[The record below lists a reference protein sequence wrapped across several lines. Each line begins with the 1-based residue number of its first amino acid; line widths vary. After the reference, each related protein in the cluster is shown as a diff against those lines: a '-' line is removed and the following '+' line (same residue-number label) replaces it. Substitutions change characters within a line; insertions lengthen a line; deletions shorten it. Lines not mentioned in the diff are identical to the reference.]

1 MKFTNMK
8 QTENEKKHRLEQLRV
23 LDNGLPIHVIMTD
36 YTGRGI
42 DTEEDL
48 NAFVENHG

>member
-1 MKFTNMK
+1 MKYTKMP
-8 QTENEKKHRLEQLRV
+8 QTENEKKYRLEQLRG
-23 LDNGLPIHVIMTD
+23 LDNGLPIHVILTD

-48 NAFVENHG
+48 KAFLEQHG